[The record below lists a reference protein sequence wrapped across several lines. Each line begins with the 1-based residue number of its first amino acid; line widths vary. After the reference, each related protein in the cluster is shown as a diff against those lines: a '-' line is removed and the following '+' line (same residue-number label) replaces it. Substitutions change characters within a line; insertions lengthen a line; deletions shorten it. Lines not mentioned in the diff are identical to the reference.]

1 MAEVRHKKGEKIERV
16 NLSEKQLKSRKAR
29 NIAIALCLAAFV
41 GVFYVATVVKFGP
54 AIMQNR
60 GFDQQ

>member
-1 MAEVRHKKGEKIERV
+1 MAESRHKMGERIEQV
-16 NLSEKQLKSRKAR
+16 ALSEKQQKTRKSR

-54 AIMQNR
+54 EIMANR
-60 GFDQQ
+60 GFDQ

>member
-1 MAEVRHKKGEKIERV
+1 MAEARHKEGEIIELV
-16 NLSEKQLKSRKAR
+16 SLTDKQAKSRKAR
-29 NIAIALCLAAFV
+29 NIAIALCLVAFV

-60 GFDQQ
+60 GFNQQ